1 MCIGWSRLYVGPHED
16 PTGSKHTAEQG
27 RPQFRTYKRMNKI
40 WANVLIGVA
49 LATSATHAADETKRW
64 TPAEIGS
71 YAFDPQPDKSLAYK
85 TVIRNG
91 GPVELKIDTFLPAG
105 HQASDQRPAI
115 VFFHGGGWY
124 GGHNNQ
130 FYTQCRYLALRGMV
144 AFAAEYRCIND
155 FKTTPKECVID
166 GKSAV
171 RWLRQHAAE
180 LGIDP
185 NKLAAGGDSAGG
197 HIAAATA
204 FSKGFEEES
213 EDKVTSSRPDALV
226 LFEPVFDNGP
236 GGFAHDLVKAY
247 WKDFSPID
255 NIGKTPP
262 PAIVLL
268 GTKDEYVPVET
279 CKRFERLMEER
290 GGRCY
295 LHLYQDKKHGFFNL
309 WIGKE
314 DLAITLVE
322 VDRFLTLLGYLKGEP
337 ILDLKEGDNR

>member
-1 MCIGWSRLYVGPHED
+1 
-16 PTGSKHTAEQG
+16 
-27 RPQFRTYKRMNKI
+27 MNRCWTK
-40 WANVLIGVA
+40 AFAAMA
-49 LATSATHAADETKRW
+49 LATFALHAAEETKMW

-71 YAFDPQPDKSLAYK
+71 GAFSQTPDKSLAYK
-85 TVIRNG
+85 TVTRDG
-91 GPVELKIDTFLPAG
+91 KPVELKIDTFLPPG
-105 HQASDQRPAI
+105 HQASDKRPAI

-130 FYTQCRYLALRGMV
+130 FFTQCRYLALRGMV

-171 RWLRQHAAE
+171 RWLRQHATE

-185 NKLAAGGDSAGG
+185 DKLAAGGDSAGG

-204 FSKGFEEES
+204 FAKGFEEEG
-213 EDKVTSSRPDALV
+213 EDKATSCQPDALV

-236 GGFAHDLVKAY
+236 NGFAHALVKDY

-255 NIGKTPP
+255 NIGENPP

-268 GTKDEYVPVET
+268 GTNDEYVPVET
-279 CKRFERLMEER
+279 GKRFQRLMQEK
-290 GGRCY
+290 GGRCD

-322 VDRFLTLLGYLKGEP
+322 VDRFLTSLGHLKGEP
-337 ILDLKEGDNR
+337 ILDPGKVEKKP

>member
-1 MCIGWSRLYVGPHED
+1 MNRNWIKVGIG
-16 PTGSKHTAEQG
+16 
-27 RPQFRTYKRMNKI
+27 M
-40 WANVLIGVA
+40 A
-49 LATSATHAADETKRW
+49 LATCAAQAAEEVKIW

-71 YAFDPQPDKSLAYK
+71 AAFNPQPDKNLVYK
-85 TVIRNG
+85 TVTRDG
-91 GPVELKIDTFLPAG
+91 EPVELKIDTFLPTG
-105 HQASDQRPAI
+105 HQVSDKRPAI

-130 FYTQCRYLALRGMV
+130 FFTQCRYLALRGMV

-185 NKLAAGGDSAGG
+185 KKLAAGGDSAGG

-204 FSKGFEEES
+204 FGKGFEEES
-213 EDKVTSSRPDALV
+213 EDKAMSCRPDALV

-247 WKDFSPID
+247 WEDFSPID
-255 NIGKTPP
+255 NVGGNPP

-279 CKRFERLMEER
+279 GKRFQRLMREN
-290 GGRCY
+290 GGRCD
-295 LHLYQDKKHGFFNL
+295 LHLYEGKKHGFFNL

-314 DLAITLVE
+314 DLALTLVE
-322 VDRFLTLLGYLKGEP
+322 VDRFLTSLGYLIGEP
-337 ILDLKEGDNR
+337 IIDLGKVIAPKAE

>member
-1 MCIGWSRLYVGPHED
+1 MKNRIKQLQSLRNHAFTC
-16 PTGSKHTAEQG
+16 A
-27 RPQFRTYKRMNKI
+27 
-40 WANVLIGVA
+40 VLAVCAA
-49 LATSATHAADETKRW
+49 LAAEETKMW

-71 YAFDPQPDKSLAYK
+71 AAFNPQPDKSLVYK
-85 TVIRNG
+85 TVSRNG
-91 GPVELKIDTFLPAG
+91 EPLEMKIDTFLPTG
-105 HQASDQRPAI
+105 HQASDIRPAI

-130 FYTQCRYLALRGMV
+130 FFTQCRYLALRGMV

-171 RWLRQHAAE
+171 RWLRQHAAK

-185 NKLAAGGDSAGG
+185 KKLAVGGDSAGG

-204 FSKGFEEES
+204 FAQGFEEES
-213 EDKVTSSRPDALV
+213 EDKATSCRPDALV

-236 GGFAHDLVKAY
+236 GGFAHDLVKEY
-247 WKDFSPID
+247 WKAFSPID
-255 NIGKTPP
+255 NIGGNLP

-279 CKRFERLMEER
+279 GKRFQRLMKEK
-290 GGRCY
+290 GGRCD
-295 LHLYQDKKHGFFNL
+295 LHLYEGKKHGFFNL

-314 DLAITLVE
+314 DLALTLVE
-322 VDRFLTLLGYLKGEP
+322 VDRFLTSLGYLIGEP
-337 ILDLKEGDNR
+337 ILNLGKVTEPKAE

>member
-1 MCIGWSRLYVGPHED
+1 M
-16 PTGSKHTAEQG
+16 K
-27 RPQFRTYKRMNKI
+27 NKMRQLLTLLNH
-40 WANVLIGVA
+40 AFTCAA
-49 LATSATHAADETKRW
+49 LVVCAAQASDEAKMW

-71 YAFDPQPDKSLAYK
+71 GAFNSQPDKRLVYK
-85 TVIRNG
+85 TVTRNG
-91 GPVELKIDTFLPAG
+91 EPVALKIDTFLPAG

-124 GGHNNQ
+124 GGDNNQ
-130 FYTQCRYLALRGMV
+130 FFTQCRYLALRGMV

-155 FKTTPKECVID
+155 FRTSPKECVID

-185 NKLAAGGDSAGG
+185 KKLAAGGDSAGG
-197 HIAAATA
+197 HIAAATV
-204 FSKGFEEES
+204 FTQGFEEEN
-213 EDKVTSSRPDALV
+213 EDKATSCRPDALV

-247 WKDFSPID
+247 WEDFSPID
-255 NIGKTPP
+255 NIGENPP

-268 GTKDEYVPVET
+268 GTNDEYVPVET
-279 CKRFERLMEER
+279 GKRFQRLMKEK
-290 GGRCY
+290 GGRCD
-295 LHLYQDKKHGFFNL
+295 LHLYEGKKHGFFNL

-322 VDRFLTLLGYLKGEP
+322 ADRFLTSLGYLKGEP
-337 ILDLKEGDNR
+337 MLNLGKVTAPESK

>member
-1 MCIGWSRLYVGPHED
+1 M
-16 PTGSKHTAEQG
+16 
-27 RPQFRTYKRMNKI
+27 
-40 WANVLIGVA
+40 A
-49 LATSATHAADETKRW
+49 LATFALHAAEETKMW

-71 YAFDPQPDKSLAYK
+71 GAFSQTPDKSLAYK
-85 TVIRNG
+85 TVTRDG
-91 GPVELKIDTFLPAG
+91 KPVELRIDTFLPPG
-105 HQASDQRPAI
+105 HQASDKRPAI

-130 FYTQCRYLALRGMV
+130 FFTQCRYLALRGMV

-171 RWLRQHAAE
+171 RWLRQHATE

-185 NKLAAGGDSAGG
+185 DKLAAGGDSAGG

-204 FSKGFEEES
+204 FIKGFEEES
-213 EDKVTSSRPDALV
+213 EDKATNSRPDALV
-226 LFEPVFDNGP
+226 LFEPVLDNGP
-236 GGFAHDLVKAY
+236 GGFANELVKAY

-255 NIGKTPP
+255 NIGDNPP

-268 GTKDEYVPVET
+268 GTNDEYVPVET
-279 CKRFERLMEER
+279 GKRFQRLMQEK
-290 GGRCY
+290 GGRSD

-314 DLAITLVE
+314 YLAITLVE
-322 VDRFLTLLGYLKGEP
+322 VDRFLASLGYLKGEP
-337 ILDLKEGDNR
+337 ILDLKKVKVDEFLQSE